1 MAQAL
6 VKLENIDQLL
16 RYGELSPEQIAALFI
31 KIRDTE
37 DLRVTQLSLDEVD
50 ISQVPQDV
58 LTQVVLT
65 GAISSL
71 KIWSAISPHQLVAI
85 FTRLAN
91 QPGDS
96 ILKKLEF
103 GRVDLTSVSPV
114 ILVGGIQRL
123 EEMGF
128 FWSDM
133 RAAQVNAILSMV
145 SEGRQGRL
153 LNIVIY
159 SPTIIGGDISP
170 VLLQSAKVVGGQ
182 LLDIDIS
189 GF

>member
-58 LTQVVLT
+58 LT
-65 GAISSL
+65 
-71 KIWSAISPHQLVAI
+71 QLVAI

-153 LNIVIY
+153 K
-159 SPTIIGGDISP
+159 TIKIKKSVTGTISED
-170 VLLQSAKVVGGQ
+170 LLQSAREVGAQ
-182 LLDIDIS
+182 LLDIQL
-189 GF
+189 